1 MSKKRVYELAKDLGL
16 ENRELISRLEKI
28 GIAVKSHSSTLED
41 DDLERIQA
49 ELLAPEAREVVEKR
63 IKSTVIRRRAVRMPV
78 EESKPEELAAEPET
92 EAPSDA
98 PPPLADAVPAEVVR
112 KTAPREAPVRTSIYR
127 DAPAGVA
134 VRKPVAPPEPSQP
147 PIPPQAPGLK
157 PVTGGA
163 TPTPAAMPV
172 EPTAKTAT
180 LKPEAPA
187 IERNAESEK
196 KPGPET
202 VSKAPE
208 QQRKPLSVQPPE
220 SREIKR
226 PLLEQ
231 EKKPQMPPEAPRPM
245 PGGRKEFPRRA
256 DLKIVKDIGGA
267 VPLPS
272 RMEKSGRQPEA
283 EKPRKKG
290 GKPPVEVLMGE
301 APPRKKAFI
310 KKLVDRK
317 GRQIEVDRE
326 DRSSK
331 WREEKKAAPVKMKKT
346 LITTPKASKRR
357 IRVDEAISV
366 GELAKRMGT
375 KASEVI
381 NKLMGMGLMVT
392 INQAIDCDTATLIAA
407 DFGYQVEAAQNERD
421 ETMQRTEDSPEN
433 LKPRAPVVTIMGH
446 VDHGKTSLL
455 DAIRETNVID
465 GEAGGITQAIGAYHV
480 HLKGRDIVFLD
491 TPGHE
496 AFTAMRARGA
506 KVTDIV
512 VLVVAADD
520 GVMGQTVEAINH
532 AQVAGVPI
540 IVAINKM
547 DKPGADPGK
556 IRQALTEYKL
566 LSEEWGGDTIF
577 CEVSAK
583 KKQGIEELL
592 EMILL
597 QADVMELKADPDR
610 PARGV
615 IIEAKLDRGRGPV
628 ATVLI
633 QEGTLREGD
642 AFVSRTE
649 FGRVRAMIN
658 DQGRRISEAGPA
670 MPVEV
675 IGFSRVPQASS
686 EFICV
691 EDEKKARSIGE
702 YWIRKERERELS
714 VSSKITLEQLYQ
726 RMKEGVKELNVI
738 LKADV
743 QGSVEALIDALNK
756 LSTDDIKL
764 KIIHSSTG
772 TITETDVMLASASDA
787 VIIGFNVRPD
797 ARVVEVAEQERVD
810 IKLYDIIYNVIAD
823 VRAAME
829 GLLDP
834 IFKEVVQ
841 GRAEVRVIFRVPK
854 VGAIAGSYVTDGKIT
869 RSAGLRLLRDGVVV
883 YEGRIASLRRFKD
896 DAKEVAAGFE
906 CGIGIEGFNDIQVA
920 DVIEAYVKEQIER
933 KL

>member
-16 ENRELISRLEKI
+16 ENRDLISRLEKI
-28 GIAVKSHSSTLED
+28 GIAVKSHSSTLEES
-41 DDLERIQA
+41 DLERIQA
-49 ELLAPEAREVVEKR
+49 ELLAPEAREVVEER

-78 EESKPEELAAEPET
+78 EESKPEELASEPEK
-92 EAPSDA
+92 EAPPDTA
-98 PPPLADAVPAEVVR
+98 PPVADSVAAEVVQE
-112 KTAPREAPVRTSIYR
+112 TAPTEAPVRTSIYR

-134 VRKPVAPPEPSQP
+134 SRKPLARPELLQP
-147 PIPPQAPGLK
+147 PVHPQPPA
-157 PVTGGA
+157 
-163 TPTPAAMPV
+163 
-172 EPTAKTAT
+172 
-180 LKPEAPA
+180 LKPEIGEAVPTTTTANVEPA
-187 IERNAESEK
+187 
-196 KPGPET
+196 PET

-208 QQRKPLSVQPPE
+208 PERKPLSVQPAGSP
-220 SREIKR
+220 S
-226 PLLEQ
+226 PVQ
-231 EKKPQMPPEAPRPM
+231 A
-245 PGGRKEFPRRA
+245 GRKEFPRRA
-256 DLKIVKDIGGA
+256 ELKIVKDVGVGSA

-272 RMEKSGRQPEA
+272 RAEKSGRQPEA

-290 GKPPVEVLMGE
+290 AKPPVEVLMGE
-301 APPRKKAFI
+301 TAPPRKKAFI

-317 GRQIEVDRE
+317 GRSIEVDRD

-331 WREEKKAAPVKMKKT
+331 WREEKRAAPVKMKKT
-346 LITTPKASKRR
+346 QITTPKAIKRR
-357 IRVDEAISV
+357 IRVDDAISV
-366 GELAKRMGT
+366 GELAKRMGI

-407 DFGYQVEAAQNERD
+407 DFGYQIEAAQTERD
-421 ETMQRTEDSPEN
+421 ETVQRTEDTPEN

-455 DAIRETNVID
+455 DAIRETNVIG

-540 IVAINKM
+540 IVAINKI

-583 KKQGIEELL
+583 KKEGIEELL

-597 QADVMELKADPDR
+597 QADIMELKADPDR

-658 DQGRRISEAGPA
+658 DQGQRIREAGPS

-691 EDEKKARSIGE
+691 EDEKKARIIGE
-702 YWIRKERERELS
+702 YWIRKEREKELS
-714 VSSKITLEQLYQ
+714 ASSKITLEQLYQ

-743 QGSVEALIDALNK
+743 QGSIEALADALNK
-756 LSTDDIKL
+756 LSTEEIRL
-764 KIIHSSTG
+764 RIIHSSAG
-772 TITETDVMLASASDA
+772 TITETDVMLASASEA

-841 GRAEVRVIFRVPK
+841 GRAEVREIFRVPK
-854 VGAIAGSYVTDGKIT
+854 IGAIAGSYVTDGKIT

-896 DAKEVAAGFE
+896 DAKEVATGFE
-906 CGIGIEGFNDIQVA
+906 CGIGIEGFNDIRVA

>member
-1 MSKKRVYELAKDLGL
+1 
-16 ENRELISRLEKI
+16 
-28 GIAVKSHSSTLED
+28 
-41 DDLERIQA
+41 
-49 ELLAPEAREVVEKR
+49 
-63 IKSTVIRRRAVRMPV
+63 
-78 EESKPEELAAEPET
+78 
-92 EAPSDA
+92 
-98 PPPLADAVPAEVVR
+98 
-112 KTAPREAPVRTSIYR
+112 
-127 DAPAGVA
+127 
-134 VRKPVAPPEPSQP
+134 
-147 PIPPQAPGLK
+147 
-157 PVTGGA
+157 
-163 TPTPAAMPV
+163 
-172 EPTAKTAT
+172 
-180 LKPEAPA
+180 
-187 IERNAESEK
+187 
-196 KPGPET
+196 
-202 VSKAPE
+202 
-208 QQRKPLSVQPPE
+208 
-220 SREIKR
+220 
-226 PLLEQ
+226 
-231 EKKPQMPPEAPRPM
+231 
-245 PGGRKEFPRRA
+245 
-256 DLKIVKDIGGA
+256 
-267 VPLPS
+267 
-272 RMEKSGRQPEA
+272 
-283 EKPRKKG
+283 
-290 GKPPVEVLMGE
+290 MGE
-301 APPRKKAFI
+301 APARKKAFI
-310 KKLVDRK
+310 KKLIDRK
-317 GRQIEVDRE
+317 GRQIDVERQE
-326 DRSSK
+326 RPSK
-331 WREEKKAAPVKMKKT
+331 WREEKKVTPVKMQKT
-346 LITTPKASKRR
+346 LITTPKAIKRR

-366 GELAKRMGT
+366 GELAKRMGI

-381 NKLMGMGLMVT
+381 NKLIGLGLMVT

-407 DFGYQVEAAQNERD
+407 DFSYQVEAAQNERD
-421 ETMQRTEDSPEN
+421 ETLQRTEDSPEN

-455 DAIRETNVID
+455 DAIRQTNVID

-480 HLKGRDIVFLD
+480 HLKERDIVFLD

-506 KVTDIV
+506 QVTDIV

-532 AQVAGVPI
+532 ARVAEVPI
-540 IVAINKM
+540 IVAINKI

-556 IRQALTEYKL
+556 IRQALTEYNL
-566 LSEEWGGDTIF
+566 LSEEWGGETIF

-642 AFVSRTE
+642 AFVSKME
-649 FGRVRAMIN
+649 FGRVRAIID

-675 IGFSRVPQASS
+675 IGFSRVPQVST

-702 YWIRKERERELS
+702 YWIRKEREKELS

-743 QGSVEALIDALNK
+743 QGSIEALIDALNK
-756 LSTDDIKL
+756 LSTEEIKL

-797 ARVVEVAEQERVD
+797 ARVVEVAEQEGVD

-829 GLLDP
+829 GLLEP

-841 GRAEVRVIFRVPK
+841 GRAEVRELFRVPK

-883 YEGRIASLRRFKD
+883 YDGRIGSLRRFKD

-906 CGIGIEGFNDIQVA
+906 CGIGIEGFNDIRVA

>member
-1 MSKKRVYELAKDLGL
+1 M
-16 ENRELISRLEKI
+16 
-28 GIAVKSHSSTLED
+28 
-41 DDLERIQA
+41 
-49 ELLAPEAREVVEKR
+49 
-63 IKSTVIRRRAVRMPV
+63 
-78 EESKPEELAAEPET
+78 
-92 EAPSDA
+92 
-98 PPPLADAVPAEVVR
+98 
-112 KTAPREAPVRTSIYR
+112 
-127 DAPAGVA
+127 
-134 VRKPVAPPEPSQP
+134 
-147 PIPPQAPGLK
+147 
-157 PVTGGA
+157 
-163 TPTPAAMPV
+163 
-172 EPTAKTAT
+172 
-180 LKPEAPA
+180 
-187 IERNAESEK
+187 
-196 KPGPET
+196 
-202 VSKAPE
+202 
-208 QQRKPLSVQPPE
+208 
-220 SREIKR
+220 
-226 PLLEQ
+226 
-231 EKKPQMPPEAPRPM
+231 
-245 PGGRKEFPRRA
+245 
-256 DLKIVKDIGGA
+256 
-267 VPLPS
+267 
-272 RMEKSGRQPEA
+272 
-283 EKPRKKG
+283 
-290 GKPPVEVLMGE
+290 
-301 APPRKKAFI
+301 
-310 KKLVDRK
+310 
-317 GRQIEVDRE
+317 
-326 DRSSK
+326 
-331 WREEKKAAPVKMKKT
+331 
-346 LITTPKASKRR
+346 
-357 IRVDEAISV
+357 
-366 GELAKRMGT
+366 
-375 KASEVI
+375 I
-381 NKLMGMGLMVT
+381 NKLIGMGLMVT
-392 INQAIDCDTATLIAA
+392 INQAIDFDTATLIAA
-407 DFGYQVEAAQNERD
+407 DFGYQVESAQSELD
-421 ETMQRTEDSPEN
+421 ETLQKTESSPEN

-455 DAIRETNVID
+455 DAIRETHVID

-480 HLKGRDIVFLD
+480 QIKGRDIVFLD

-532 AQVAGVPI
+532 ARVAGVPI
-540 IVAINKM
+540 IVAINKI

-556 IRQALTEYKL
+556 IRQALTEYNL
-566 LSEEWGGDTIF
+566 LSEEWGGETIF

-583 KKQGIEELL
+583 KKTGIEELL

-597 QADVMELKADPDR
+597 QADVMELKADPSL

-642 AFVSRTE
+642 AFVSKTE

-658 DQGRRISEAGPA
+658 DQGRRISEAGPS

-675 IGFSRVPQASS
+675 IGFSRVPQVST

-714 VSSKITLEQLYQ
+714 ATSKITLEQLYQ
-726 RMKEGVKELNVI
+726 KMKEGVKELNVI
-738 LKADV
+738 IKADV
-743 QGSVEALIDALNK
+743 QGSIEALIDALNK

-772 TITETDVMLASASDA
+772 TITETDVMLASASNA

-797 ARVVEVAEQERVD
+797 PRVVEVAEQEGVD

-829 GLLDP
+829 GLLEP
-834 IFKEVVQ
+834 IYKEVVQ
-841 GRAEVRVIFRVPK
+841 GRAEVREIFRVPK

-883 YEGRIASLRRFKD
+883 YDGKIASLRRFKD

-906 CGIGIEGFNDIQVA
+906 CGIGIEGFNDIHVG